1 MFWESIVANLGG
13 VTSPKQEVALD
24 TGELHSVCAFVRV
37 WGISGCESIRAGKLE
52 LKGAIQ

>member
-24 TGELHSVCAFVRV
+24 TGELHSVRTFVRV
-37 WGISGCESIRAGKLE
+37 GE
-52 LKGAIQ
+52 AIGQILGVTAFRQAI

>member
-1 MFWESIVANLGG
+1 MFWESGIANFGG